1 MSFAHNDDFRVGWR
15 LQLSRE
21 AVPCQHGTIQG
32 EEAVVVTRV
41 QGNNDTDFGFLTM
54 RIVAVGTSLLWT
66 PRHLSYNNA
75 SHAAHAAFEFKLKV
89 SSRIVDNV
97 LASTM
102 YPYDLWDFSFVGG
115 FSLEH

>member
-1 MSFAHNDDFRVGWR
+1 LFFAHSDDLRVGWR
-15 LQLSRE
+15 LRLSRE
-21 AVPCQHGTIQG
+21 AVPCQHGTTQG
-32 EEAVVVTRV
+32 EEAAIVTRV

-54 RIVAVGTSLLWT
+54 RIVGVGTSLLWT
-66 PRHLSYNNA
+66 SRLLSYDNA

-89 SSRIVDNV
+89 SSRTVDNV

-102 YPYDLWDFSFVGG
+102 YPYDLRDFSFVGG